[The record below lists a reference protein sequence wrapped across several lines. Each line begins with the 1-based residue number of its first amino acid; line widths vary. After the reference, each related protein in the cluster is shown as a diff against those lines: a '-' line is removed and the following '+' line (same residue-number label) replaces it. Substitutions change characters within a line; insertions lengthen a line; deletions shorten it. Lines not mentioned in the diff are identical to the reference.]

1 MREVEAGSEAGAG
14 AGAGAEGV
22 GVEVEAVL
30 MKLSR
35 RSGCIG
41 GDDLIDSVAR
51 DEEE

>member
-1 MREVEAGSEAGAG
+1 MREVEAGSEAG